1 MLKHTL
7 LPLVAALALALLTTA
22 PARAGEPPKEGGGG
36 GGTGGGQDVK
46 FVNMAARDGEAEVI
60 LGKIAAEKASSEDV
74 KKFGQQMV
82 DDHTKA
88 NEALKSIAKSKN
100 IDLEKGQ
107 AGGTKKGERIS
118 QKLNKL
124 EGDEFDKG
132 YVAIMLK
139 EHESAVKMFA
149 TQADSGEDA
158 ELKAFASKTLPTL
171 KHHLE
176 MVRELQGKVGKPAGG
191 GAGGAGGGRGEGQK
205 KEGDAEVKT
214 RE

>member
-7 LPLVAALALALLTTA
+7 LPLVAALALVITA
-22 PARAGEPPKEGGGG
+22 PARAGEPPKEGGGAD
-36 GGTGGGQDVK
+36 TK

-60 LGKIAAEKASSEDV
+60 LGKLAAEKASSEDV

-88 NEALKSIAKSKN
+88 NEELKSIAKSKN
-100 IDLEKGQ
+100 IDLEKSQ
-107 AGGTKKGERIS
+107 ANGTKKGERIS
-118 QKLNKL
+118 QKLSKL
-124 EGDEFDKG
+124 EGAEFDKG

-139 EHESAVKMFA
+139 EHESAVKQFEG
-149 TQADSGEDA
+149 QSKDGQDED
-158 ELKAFASKTLPTL
+158 LKAFAAKTLPTL
-171 KHHLE
+171 QHHLE
-176 MVRELQGKVGKPAGG
+176 TVKELQSKVGKFEGGTGG
-191 GAGGAGGGRGEGQK
+191 GGGGGGQK